1 MAQPERIA
9 DLFRKLMN
17 NACSPGELDEIL
29 DWLQSPE
36 NQHAAKQLIAHE
48 FSSQPES
55 LDTDDIRQRLDTRLQ
70 AILREPVK
78 RRIQPYWWWAAA
90 AVVIAFVARTA
101 LLVPQKVEKPTAST
115 VKLKYPEPQ
124 PGKNGAILTLAD
136 GRSLVLDSMA
146 NGLVASQGSTN
157 ITLNNGK
164 VFYGINK
171 DDQSAI
177 STGMNTLSTPRG
189 RQYQLELQ
197 DGTKV
202 WLNAASSIT
211 YPTVFNS
218 KERMVKVTGEV
229 YFEVAKNKA
238 APFKVELAD
247 KTIIEVLGT
256 HFNINSYDTENSFNT
271 TLLEGSVRITTLMG
285 GPVLMK
291 PGEQVQVNG
300 KGVKLVRNIDLEKV
314 MAWKNGLF
322 SFSDANLETVMRQ
335 LSRWYDVDVLYEGP
349 VPDVEFNGE
358 IDRNLT
364 LSQVLN
370 GLSATR
376 INYKIKNEKT
386 IVILP

>member
-1 MAQPERIA
+1 
-9 DLFRKLMN
+9 MN

-55 LDTDDIRQRLDTRLQ
+55 LDTDDIRQRLDTRLRD
-70 AILREPVK
+70 ILREPVK
-78 RRIQPYWWWAAA
+78 RSIQPYWWWAAA
-90 AVVIAFVARTA
+90 AVVIAFVARTV
-101 LLVPQKVEKPTAST
+101 LLAPQKVEQPITAT
-115 VKLKYPEPQ
+115 VQLEYPEPQ

-146 NGLVASQGSTN
+146 NGFVASQGSAA
-157 ITLNNGK
+157 ITLINGK

-171 DDQSAI
+171 DDPSAI
-177 STGMNTLSTPRG
+177 PIGINTLSTPRG
-189 RQYQLELQ
+189 RQYQLQLQ

-211 YPTVFNS
+211 YPTVFNN
-218 KERMVKVTGEV
+218 KERVVKVTGEA
-229 YFEVAKNKA
+229 YFEVAKNAA
-238 APFKVELAD
+238 APFRVELAD
-247 KTIIEVLGT
+247 QTKIEVIGT

-271 TLLEGSVRITTLMG
+271 TLLEGAVRITALKG
-285 GPVLMK
+285 GSVLMK
-291 PGEQVQVNG
+291 PGEQVQVNSQ
-300 KGVKLVRNIDLEKV
+300 GVKLVRNVNLEHV

-349 VPDVEFNGE
+349 VPNVEFNGE

>member
-1 MAQPERIA
+1 
-9 DLFRKLMN
+9 MN
-17 NACSPGELDEIL
+17 DACSPEELDEIL
-29 DWLQSPE
+29 AWLQSPG
-36 NQHAAKQLIAHE
+36 NQHAAKQLIAQE
-48 FSSQPES
+48 FSSQAG
-55 LDTDDIRQRLDTRLQ
+55 LQDTEDVRQRLDSRLQ
-70 AILREPVK
+70 DILRQPVK
-78 RRIQPYWWWAAA
+78 RSIQPYWWWAAA
-90 AVVIAFVARTA
+90 AVVIIFVARTA
-101 LLVPQKVEKPTAST
+101 LLGPQKVEKPAAST
-115 VKLKYPEPQ
+115 VKLTSPEPQ

-164 VFYGINK
+164 VFYGSDK
-171 DDQSAI
+171 DDRSAI

-211 YPTVFNS
+211 YPTIFNS

-229 YFEVAKNKA
+229 YFEVAKNAA
-238 APFKVELAD
+238 APFKVELVD
-247 KTIIEVLGT
+247 KTNIEVLGT
-256 HFNINSYDTENSFNT
+256 HFNVNSYETENSFNT
-271 TLLEGSVRITTLMG
+271 TLLEGSVRIRTVMG
-285 GPVLMK
+285 SPVLMK
-291 PGEQVQVNG
+291 PGEQVQVNA
-300 KGVKLVRNIDLEKV
+300 KGVKLVRNIDLENV

-322 SFSDANLETVMRQ
+322 SFADANLETVMRQ

-376 INYKIKNEKT
+376 INYKFRNEKT

>member
-1 MAQPERIA
+1 
-9 DLFRKLMN
+9 MN
-17 NACSPGELDEIL
+17 NACSPQELDEL
-29 DWLQSPE
+29 LAWLQLPE
-36 NQHAAKQLIAHE
+36 NQHSAKQLIAQE
-48 FSSQPES
+48 FSSQPE
-55 LDTDDIRQRLDTRLQ
+55 LVDTDDIRQRLDSRLQ
-70 AILREPVK
+70 DILRQPVK
-78 RRIQPYWWWAAA
+78 RSIQPYWWWAAA
-90 AVVIAFVARTA
+90 AVVVAFLATFA
-101 LLVPQKVEKPTAST
+101 LLRPNKVEKPTASAE
-115 VKLKYPEPQ
+115 KFQYPEPQ

-136 GRSLVLDSMA
+136 GRNMVLDSMPD
-146 NGLVASQGSTN
+146 GLVASQGNTN

-164 VFYGINK
+164 VFYGSNT
-171 DDQSAI
+171 DDKSAV

-211 YPTVFNS
+211 YPTVFDT

-238 APFKVELAD
+238 VPFKVELAD
-247 KTIIEVLGT
+247 KTQIEVLGT
-256 HFNINSYDTENSFNT
+256 HFNINSYDTESSFNT
-271 TLLEGSVRITTLMG
+271 TLLEGSVRIRTLMG

-300 KGVKLVRNIDLEKV
+300 KGVKLVRNIDLENV

-349 VPDVEFNGE
+349 IPDVEFNGE
-358 IDRNLT
+358 IDRSLT

-386 IVILP
+386 IVIIP